1 MVSTKVPLVQRIARA
16 MPLACPACPVEASAP
31 HRPLPGISAI
41 PADQLSVIQGLLRAE
56 AGRDV
61 TNDCEASQLT
71 SEPNSFG
78 AGLCSGSLQ
87 SETLGSQSEALGSQS
102 ALQAGEQSGESAGL
116 QSVGCA
122 QCSPGESS
130 LPPLQATERGTTVA
144 EDSWRGLTEV
154 VESECVCT
162 PRLSSESGGEGNG
175 SAEARPSSETDPH
188 LREHLREPL
197 REQLTRTPEG
207 QPEAPAS
214 DAGEGGGGRCRV
226 GGVGGAGGT
235 GSNGGEGSEGA
246 AGARGACGHR
256 DTGCA
261 GDAQHS
267 ADVPGRNR
275 VGSGG
280 GNSACGKSLWSTAV
294 EGSVAGSPSDATS
307 SSPALRALAESL
319 TNTPHAAAARGAQ
332 DQAQRHGAHA
342 NPRTAGAAC
351 TSSKSAHTGTSSSGT
366 RENAQDGH
374 EQTLSSKQ
382 ASSVWNNSAG
392 KSSHE
397 SMDTGGASS
406 FNFPEPRATLRAE
419 ASSKHETP
427 LTQSGLPV
435 NSSFAA
441 ASASAADNSAGSQKR
456 ACPDKVTGPVAA
468 VLSRR
473 DARTK
478 RAKRVKPHAQR
489 SRPAKTARK
498 PAVPSD
504 PIGLQRLDLLAF
516 VKECFCEEVGDASFF
531 TQY

>member
-307 SSPALRALAESL
+307 SSQALRALAESL

-392 KSSHE
+392 TSHE